1 MIKKLV
7 IIGIVLLLVGVA
19 GVSAQQMNS
28 DIGTGQNVRAWSTSW
43 VDNGNLINEAQS
55 IKAVPICE
63 DNAVMY
69 VYESDIAPDSPTSMN
84 QWTTSTADLGL
95 PLNIQQ
101 TQTVPYYH
109 SSNMVL
115 DTDNAT
121 VQKYCNPPPLP
132 VLH

>member
-19 GVSAQQMNS
+19 GVSAQQMN
-28 DIGTGQNVRAWSTSW
+28 
-43 VDNGNLINEAQS
+43 
-55 IKAVPICE
+55 
-63 DNAVMY
+63 
-69 VYESDIAPDSPTSMN
+69 SDIAPDSPTSMN